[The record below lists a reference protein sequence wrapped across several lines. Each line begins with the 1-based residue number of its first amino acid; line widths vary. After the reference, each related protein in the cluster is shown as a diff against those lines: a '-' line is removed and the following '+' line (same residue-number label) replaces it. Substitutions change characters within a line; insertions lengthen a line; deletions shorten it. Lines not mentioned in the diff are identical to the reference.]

1 MKTKEYEFIKRHFVL
16 LGSTKG
22 NVCSGIPQ
30 LCFKKMNRL
39 LLCSVL
45 ITAFSSQL
53 RAQSRVS
60 EPVNEKPYPA
70 DQVIS
75 LYGKERNSFSSDI
88 QRRSSNTVPIELRSK
103 EIKEVLAGQDYFPA
117 DLFLNEGAKVP
128 SGHNPQVR
136 HYDNQNVTFDGQK
149 HENIRVDEIIDQYT
163 LKNADIDYYYDN
175 AYYLFRDASGNTIAA
190 IYYIDRTVGFLK
202 SEYKVVSKGKSLV
215 TFPLLVAPNPAK
227 NVINITYQVEKES
240 QASLQIID
248 MNGRTADTVFSDKQI
263 RSGRHT
269 VQHNFN
275 LPAGNYLV
283 QFNAQG
289 QAPVTQKI
297 IVQ

>member
-1 MKTKEYEFIKRHFVL
+1 MKTKECEFIKRHFVL
-16 LGSTKG
+16 LDSTTG
-22 NVCSGIPQ
+22 DLCSGIPQ
-30 LCFKKMNRL
+30 QCFKKLNRF
-39 LLCSVL
+39 LLCSAL
-45 ITAFSSQL
+45 ITVFSSQFS
-53 RAQSRVS
+53 AQSRIS

-70 DQVIS
+70 DQVVS

-88 QRRSSNTVPIELRSK
+88 QRRSAPIELRSK
-103 EIKEVLAGQDYFPA
+103 EIKEVLTGQDYFPA
-117 DLFLNEGAKVP
+117 DLFLNEGAKPP

-136 HYDNQNVTFDGQK
+136 HYDNQNVIFDGQK

-175 AYYLFRDASGNTIAA
+175 AYYLFRDASGNTIATV
-190 IYYIDRTVGFLK
+190 YYIDRTVGFLK

-227 NVINITYQVEKES
+227 HVINITYQVEKES

-248 MNGRTADTVFSDKQI
+248 MNGHTADTIFSGKQI
-263 RSGRHT
+263 KSGRHT
-269 VQHNFN
+269 IQHNIN
-275 LPAGNYLV
+275 LPAGNYLI

>member
-16 LGSTKG
+16 LDSATG
-22 NVCSGIPQ
+22 NLCSGIPQ
-30 LCFKKMNRL
+30 RCFKKVNRV
-39 LLCSVL
+39 LLCSAL
-45 ITAFSSQL
+45 ITAFSSQFS
-53 RAQSRVS
+53 AQSRTS

-70 DQVIS
+70 DKVIS
-75 LYGKERNSFSSDI
+75 LYGKERNSFSGDM
-88 QRRSSNTVPIELRSK
+88 QRRSSNTIPIELRSK
-103 EIKEVLAGQDYFPA
+103 EIREVLIGQDYFSA

-128 SGHNPQVR
+128 SGHNPQVH
-136 HYDNQNVTFDGQK
+136 HYDSQNVVFDGQK
-149 HENIRVDEIIDQYT
+149 HENVRVDEIIDQYT

-175 AYYLFRDASGNTIAA
+175 AYYLFRDASGNTIASV
-190 IYYIDRTVGFLK
+190 YYIDRTVGFLK
-202 SEYKVVSKGKSLV
+202 SEYKVVNKGKSLV

-227 NVINITYQVEKES
+227 NVINITYHVEKES

-248 MNGRTADTVFSDKQI
+248 INGRTADTVFRDKQI
-263 RSGRHT
+263 KNGRHT
-269 VQHNFN
+269 IQHNIN